1 MRNRIDKLLN
11 DIQIKLVE
19 LTNEIQKQREFLM
32 KANGTRKDKKEANL
46 QRVALDL
53 AKAFKDLGYETSNWI

>member
-32 KANGTRKDKKEANL
+32 KSNGTRKERKEANL
-46 QRVALDL
+46 QRVATDL
-53 AKAFKDLGYETSNWI
+53 QEAFKDLGYYEKTN

>member
-1 MRNRIDKLLN
+1 MKNRIDKLLN

-32 KANGTRKDKKEANL
+32 KSNGTRKERKEANL
-46 QRVALDL
+46 QRVATDL
-53 AKAFKDLGYETSNWI
+53 QEVFKDLGYYEKTN

>member
-32 KANGTRKDKKEANL
+32 KSNGTRKERKEANL
-46 QRVALDL
+46 QRIATDL
-53 AKAFKDLGYETSNWI
+53 KEVFKELGYEKTN

>member
-32 KANGTRKDKKEANL
+32 KANGTRKERKEANL
-46 QRVALDL
+46 QRIATDL
-53 AKAFKDLGYETSNWI
+53 KEVFKELGYEKTN

>member
-32 KANGTRKDKKEANL
+32 KSNGTRKERKEANL
-46 QRVALDL
+46 QRVATDIQE
-53 AKAFKDLGYETSNWI
+53 AFKDLGYYEKTN

>member
-32 KANGTRKDKKEANL
+32 KSNGTRKERKEANL
-46 QRVALDL
+46 QRIATDL
-53 AKAFKDLGYETSNWI
+53 QEVFKELGYEKIN

>member
-32 KANGTRKDKKEANL
+32 KANGTRKERKEANL
-46 QRVALDL
+46 QRVATDIQE
-53 AKAFKDLGYETSNWI
+53 AFKDLGYYEKTN

>member
-32 KANGTRKDKKEANL
+32 KANGTRKEKKEANL
-46 QRVALDL
+46 QRIATDL
-53 AKAFKDLGYETSNWI
+53 QGAFKNLGYYDEKTN